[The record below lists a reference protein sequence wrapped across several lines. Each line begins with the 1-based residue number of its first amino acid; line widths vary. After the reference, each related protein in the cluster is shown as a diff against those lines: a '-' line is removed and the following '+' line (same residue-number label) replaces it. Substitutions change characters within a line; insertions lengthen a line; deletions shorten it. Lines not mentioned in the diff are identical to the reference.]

1 MSGVSF
7 THFVN
12 NYLQSQYQALFPM
25 SMSFTYLTVA
35 YFKGALWNFCV
46 VLEAD
51 SGLNFSTN
59 IEALKNKHKVAS
71 FEL

>member
-1 MSGVSF
+1 
-7 THFVN
+7 
-12 NYLQSQYQALFPM
+12 M

-51 SGLNFSTN
+51 NGLNFSTN